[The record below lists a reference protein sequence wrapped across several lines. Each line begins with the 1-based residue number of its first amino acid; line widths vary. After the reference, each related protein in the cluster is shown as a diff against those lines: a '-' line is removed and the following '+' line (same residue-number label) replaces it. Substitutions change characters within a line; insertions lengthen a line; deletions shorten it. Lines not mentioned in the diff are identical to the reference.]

1 MAGSPVHMEPQF
13 SPEMIVKVTEGRQ
26 LSTTLAGEVVILDIE
41 RGLYYGLD
49 GVGVDVWTRLQS
61 PSRLGDLVDH
71 VVDHYDVDRPTAHAD
86 IQSLLRELFALG
98 LIERDGPAKP

>member
-1 MAGSPVHMEPQF
+1 MESQY
-13 SPEMIVKVTEGRQ
+13 SPEMIVRVAGGRQ

-41 RGLYYGLD
+41 KGVYYGLD
-49 GVGVDVWTRLQS
+49 MVGAEVWARLQS
-61 PSRLGDLVDH
+61 PSRLGELVDH
-71 VVDHYDVDRPTAHAD
+71 VVDQYDVDRPTAHAD